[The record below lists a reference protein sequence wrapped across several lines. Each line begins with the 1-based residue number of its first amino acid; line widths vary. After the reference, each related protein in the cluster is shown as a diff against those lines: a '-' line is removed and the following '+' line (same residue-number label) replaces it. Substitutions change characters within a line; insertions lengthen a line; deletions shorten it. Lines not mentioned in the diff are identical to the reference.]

1 MFRLVSFQLMR
12 NNIRGELTVGH
23 TREQFSLKDNSF
35 IAAVASSLQISCSKV
50 TVYTYCPSMCNFSL
64 QYPYTAKLACD
75 DNQENDQWQDIAL
88 IWNTRV
94 FERVPLSRAQ
104 ISLFLKVNV
113 LGRLAVGDLC
123 SRLLMHQKNK
133 LLNGWIINE
142 RRCQL
147 NLHLDL

>member
-1 MFRLVSFQLMR
+1 
-12 NNIRGELTVGH
+12 
-23 TREQFSLKDNSF
+23 
-35 IAAVASSLQISCSKV
+35 
-50 TVYTYCPSMCNFSL
+50 MCNFSL